1 MSTDEQ
7 DLPDER
13 GRPDEQEESEAQD
26 QPALLVVVTG
36 ADHWTLDDGT
46 EHPTGFWAE
55 ELIVPMR
62 AFRDTGIEV
71 TIATPGGVT
80 PSVDVATLSA
90 EGAVGEDRA
99 DELQTELE
107 ALADELASPVV
118 LEDVSPEDYDGLF
131 TPGGHGPMED
141 LAQSPEL
148 GALLAQMVDDDK
160 VIAAVCHGP
169 AALLSAQRD
178 DGTWAFAG
186 RELTGFANEVEDAAG
201 LADVDSFSFHDPS
214 QELIDV
220 EPFGGCGRG

>member
-46 EHPTGFWAE
+46 EPPTGFWAE

-80 PSVDVATLSA
+80 PSVDVASLSA

-99 DELQTELE
+99 DELQAELE

-118 LEDVSPEDYDGLF
+118 LEDVSPEDYDGVF
-131 TPGGHGPMED
+131 IPGGHGPMED

-186 RELTGFANEVEDAAG
+186 RELTGFAN
-201 LADVDSFSFHDPS
+201 
-214 QELIDV
+214 
-220 EPFGGCGRG
+220 GGGRCRAR